1 MSTLRDRW
9 AIVLAGGEGSRLI
22 GTTVE
27 GTRLDRPKQFC
38 RIGDER
44 TLLRIT
50 LDRALRLVG
59 PERVVV
65 LVCREHRLW
74 WGPELLDAPRSHVLE
89 QPSNRGSAVAIL
101 HAIVH
106 ILQHDPDPVVML
118 LPSDHRVEDEDVLA
132 RALADASTAA
142 SRRRRRSILLGIRPE
157 IADEDYGWIVPGHE
171 AGPFRSVRAFIE
183 KPSRPT
189 AAALMRHGALW
200 NSFLLVSMGHA
211 LVDLFRH
218 TQPELLDAYLE
229 NLLRRGWGAHAIEAL
244 YTGLEPIDFSRDLL
258 EQAPERLDVLTV
270 APCGWTDLG
279 TPRRVAEWL
288 ERHAISFAV
297 PRRSALVPINAW

>member
-1 MSTLRDRW
+1 MSALRDRW
-9 AIVLAGGEGSRLI
+9 AIVLAGGEGTRLI
-22 GTTVE
+22 GATVE

-59 PERVVV
+59 PERIVVI
-65 LVCREHRLW
+65 VCRGHRLW
-74 WGPELLDAPRSHVLE
+74 WGPELLELGLPHVLE
-89 QPSNRGSAVAIL
+89 QPSNRGTAVAIL

-106 ILQHDPDPVVML
+106 ILQHDPDPVVTL

-132 RALADASTAA
+132 GALTAALAAA
-142 SRRRRRSILLGIRPE
+142 PRRRRRSILLGIRPE
-157 IADEDYGWIVPGHE
+157 IADEAYGWIVPGHE
-171 AGPFRSVRAFIE
+171 AGPLRSVRAFVE

-211 LVDLFRH
+211 LVDLYRH
-218 TQPELLDAYLE
+218 AQPQLLDAYLE
-229 NLLRRGWGAHAIEAL
+229 NLLRRGWGPHSIDAL
-244 YTGLEPIDFSRDLL
+244 YSGLEPLDFSLDLL

-288 ERHAISFAV
+288 ERRAISTEV
-297 PRRSALVPINAW
+297 PRGSALVPINAW